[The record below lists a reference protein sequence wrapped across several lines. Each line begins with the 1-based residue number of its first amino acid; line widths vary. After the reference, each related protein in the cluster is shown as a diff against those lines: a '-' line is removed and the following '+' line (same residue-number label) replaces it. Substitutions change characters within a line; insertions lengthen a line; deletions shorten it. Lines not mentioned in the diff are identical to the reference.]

1 MDKFDHYTKGKNQGI
16 DEVVKKAEWLFNFEH
31 LIFPRSDVSAEHSLA
46 TFTSE
51 TFLDYVSDFP
61 CIIADV
67 DKDTLFFQYKE
78 LRSWIENKIAESRD
92 EGLLCDL
99 RKLYKVAML
108 QLKKKFPLILKLFM
122 FAISIPVSE
131 AICESWGSIIAS
143 VMLKRP
149 RGDDG
154 LIDDIGTSD
163 MRVFIMLN
171 GPESGFKH
179 IRKFLKAALIEK
191 YGMS

>member
-1 MDKFDHYTKGKNQGI
+1 
-16 DEVVKKAEWLFNFEH
+16 
-31 LIFPRSDVSAEHSLA
+31 
-46 TFTSE
+46 
-51 TFLDYVSDFP
+51 
-61 CIIADV
+61 
-67 DKDTLFFQYKE
+67 
-78 LRSWIENKIAESRD
+78 
-92 EGLLCDL
+92 
-99 RKLYKVAML
+99 
-108 QLKKKFPLILKLFM
+108 M

-179 IRKFLKAALIEK
+179 ICKFLKAALIEK
-191 YGMS
+191 YGMSYFQHFKHVSTKAAFKQSVTSKVVSRIINDSDNCLPCFH